1 VSFWDWIR
9 DGAHALYETND
20 DFVGHF
26 RGLLPGVLQV
36 NGIPLPTDLILAE
49 VFGGGLNPTVTED
62 YWTTF
67 GVYLAQSVGGVG
79 AVQQLISAGQSAQAN
94 GTGEDS
100 MPALIIPN
108 VYRVAINATA
118 GSRVVVNVIG
128 VRGTAAGQQAAAA
141 AAVKSAW
148 EAGLGGLMGLH
159 TSQYHVG
166 TYVATDLS
174 TASGGQTVLSSTGSG
189 GTAGDISTM
198 GACALL
204 KFSGGTRSR
213 TQNGRM
219 YWGPLAEGQINS
231 DGRTLD
237 STLAGQLQTQVNT
250 FMSSLTTAGFPL
262 VVISRVGPSSH
273 TVASASVSTIIATQ
287 RNRIR

>member
-1 VSFWDWIR
+1 
-9 DGAHALYETND
+9 
-20 DFVGHF
+20 
-26 RGLLPGVLQV
+26 
-36 NGIPLPTDLILAE
+36 
-49 VFGGGLNPTVTED
+49 
-62 YWTTF
+62 
-67 GVYLAQSVGGVG
+67 
-79 AVQQLISAGQSAQAN
+79 
-94 GTGEDS
+94 

-141 AAVKSAW
+141 AAVKSGW
-148 EAGLGGLMGLH
+148 ENGLGGLSGLH
-159 TSQYHVG
+159 TSQYHVNS
-166 TYVATDLS
+166 YVATDLS
-174 TASGGQTVLSSTGSG
+174 SASGGQTVLTSTASG

-219 YWGPLAEGQINS
+219 FWGPLAESQINS

-237 STLAGQLQTQVNT
+237 STLSGQLQTQLNT
-250 FMSSLTTAGFPL
+250 FMAGLTTAGFPL
-262 VVISRVGPSSH
+262 VVISRIGPSSH
-273 TVASASVSTIIATQ
+273 TVATASVSPIIATQ